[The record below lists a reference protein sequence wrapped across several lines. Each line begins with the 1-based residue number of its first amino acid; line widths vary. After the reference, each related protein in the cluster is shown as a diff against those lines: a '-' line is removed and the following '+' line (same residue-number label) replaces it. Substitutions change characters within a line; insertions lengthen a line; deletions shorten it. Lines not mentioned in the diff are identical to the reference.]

1 MGRCHTMASAELLSG
16 VDGGY
21 VADLYARF
29 LHDRN
34 AVDPSW
40 NAFFAELGDDERSL
54 LSELSGPSWAPKPA
68 DTNGHAN
75 GVVAKAEAKTN
86 GVAVNGAATAV
97 TSLGFDELK
106 VAVRDS

>member
-1 MGRCHTMASAELLSG
+1 MASADLMSG

-34 AVDPSW
+34 SVDPSW

-54 LSELSGPSWAPKPA
+54 LSELKGPSWARKPA
-68 DTNGHAN
+68 RTNGHSGN
-75 GVVAKAEAKTN
+75 GAAAKAEAEIN
-86 GVAVNGAATAV
+86 RAAVADGAA
-97 TSLGFDELK
+97 SLGFDELK
-106 VAVRDS
+106 VAVRDSIRALML

>member
-1 MGRCHTMASAELLSG
+1 MASANLLSG
-16 VDGGY
+16 ADSGY

-68 DTNGHAN
+68 VSNGHS
-75 GVVAKAEAKTN
+75 N
-86 GVAVNGAATAV
+86 GVATKANGRAPAPVSTAV

-106 VAVRDS
+106 VAVRDSI